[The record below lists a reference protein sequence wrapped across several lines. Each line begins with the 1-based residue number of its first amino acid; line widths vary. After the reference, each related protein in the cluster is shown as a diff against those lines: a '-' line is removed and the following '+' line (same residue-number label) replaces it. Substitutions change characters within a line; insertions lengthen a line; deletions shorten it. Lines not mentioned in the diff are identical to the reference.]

1 MCVCVEGIFHVE
13 PTSMQDTK
21 RQNLNVFENC
31 IYEDEKKSPHEISGC
46 TFVQFG
52 CRSMPT
58 YNTSATPQHSKKA
71 QENFYLRIL
80 KKETQKQRSRQAR
93 VSE

>member
-1 MCVCVEGIFHVE
+1 MCVCVDVEGIFHVE

-21 RQNLNVFENC
+21 RQNLNVFENA
-31 IYEDEKKSPHEISGC
+31 YEDEKKSPHEISGC

-58 YNTSATPQHSKKA
+58 YNTSATPQHSKNGTGKFLSA
-71 QENFYLRIL
+71 NFEKRH
-80 KKETQKQRSRQAR
+80 KNSAR
-93 VSE
+93 GKRE